1 MVNSGAAE
9 RILARLRQRVQLLPG
24 PGGEPVATLSPADLA
39 EAARRAGLALRQVE
53 LLALQERLL
62 PERYLRNLGTLGWDG
77 QRRLLESCVAVIGCG
92 GLGGAVIE
100 GLARS
105 GVGRLVVVDGD
116 RFAPHNLNR
125 QLLSSVAG
133 LGRLKVELAGE
144 RVAAINPA
152 VEVQAHA
159 VVATAENLPRFL
171 DEAAVV
177 VDALDTPGDR
187 LVLQEAAGRRGI
199 PLVHG
204 AIAGLI
210 GQVTT
215 ILPGDRTLDVLYGRG
230 PVADHGAE
238 FVLGTPPPTPLLVAA
253 CQVAEV
259 LKLLTGRGEL
269 LRGLLLYLD
278 LESGTVERFP
288 LRAGEA

>member
-1 MVNSGAAE
+1 VEAVVEKLHRRGRS
-9 RILARLRQRVQLLPG
+9 LPG
-24 PGGEPVATLSPADLA
+24 PGGEPVVTLSPADLA
-39 EAARRAGLALRQVE
+39 EVAQQDGMSLRQVE
-53 LLALQERLL
+53 ILALRGKLL
-62 PERYLRNLGTLGWDG
+62 PERYLRNLGTLGWEG

-105 GVGRLVVVDGD
+105 GVGRLIVVDGD
-116 RFAPHNLNR
+116 RFVPHNLNR
-125 QLLSSVAG
+125 QLLSSMASLGRPKVDVARGRVAG
-133 LGRLKVELAGE
+133 
-144 RVAAINPA
+144 INPA
-152 VEVQAHA
+152 VEVVAWA
-159 VVATAENLPRFL
+159 VAATVENLPAL
-171 DEAAVV
+171 LSEAEVA

-204 AIAGLI
+204 AIAGFI

-215 ILPGDRTLDVLYGRG
+215 VFPGDRTLSLLYGTG
-230 PVADHGAE
+230 GVPAHGAE
-238 FVLGTPPPTPLLVAA
+238 FVLGTPAPTPMLVAA

-259 LKLLTGRGEL
+259 LKLLTGRGEV
-269 LRGLLLYLD
+269 LRGCLLYLD

-288 LRAGEA
+288 LQGAEG